1 MAHETA
7 TLFFAL
13 LAATLVVVLAAVGAS
28 FVVDRGG
35 RLGLVEQLRPFAVEA
50 AAAVAVTCTLGSLY
64 LSEVAGF
71 DPCRLCWV
79 QRAFMYPAAALLI
92 GAVATRRRG
101 LAYAGAALAAVG
113 LPVSVFHRIEQS
125 AGEIGSFCDAA
136 NSCAERWV
144 NHFGFVTIPTM
155 AAVGFGGILVFVLLS
170 RSAST

>member
-13 LAATLVVVLAAVGAS
+13 LAAALTLVVTAVGVS
-28 FVVDRGG
+28 LVFDRDD
-35 RLGLVEQLRPFAVEA
+35 RLGFLGQLRPVASEA

-71 DPCRLCWV
+71 VPCRLCWV
-79 QRAFMYPAAALLI
+79 QRAFMYPAAAVLI
-92 GAVATRRRG
+92 AAVVTRRRS
-101 LAYAGAALAAVG
+101 LAYAGGALAAIG

-125 AGEIGSFCDAA
+125 AGEIGGVCDAG

-155 AAVGFGGILVFVLLS
+155 AAVGFVGILVFVLLS